1 MSVVLMYHDVFTRDK
16 KESGFQAVG
25 AVPYKIS
32 VEDFEKQLIAIR
44 DYCKY
49 NRVSKE
55 AVNLTFDDG
64 GVSFYTVI
72 SDILEKYGFKGVFF
86 ISTAYVGTDGFLSR
100 EQIKILAER
109 GHEIGAH
116 SHTHPSLND
125 ASKMKEQELL
135 DEWVT
140 SIKYL
145 NEILNYSITSVS
157 LPNGFCSKTT
167 LKSIAECGIKQVY
180 TSTATTKRKYWNG
193 IEMIGRYAIQDGMSP
208 EHVLSIVNNPIV
220 RMKLRIKNS
229 MLSIVKFI
237 LGNCYS
243 KFKKWLLLR
252 RK

>member
-44 DYCKY
+44 DYCEY

-72 SDILEKYGFKGVFF
+72 SD
-86 ISTAYVGTDGFLSR
+86 
-100 EQIKILAER
+100 ILAER